1 MLIKDCLC
9 MTQPVVL
16 KNPKTNGR
24 WGLQFCQ
31 VQLNSDCKLVIGGS
45 DWVGDPIH
53 RWVMDV
59 EW

>member
-1 MLIKDCLC
+1 